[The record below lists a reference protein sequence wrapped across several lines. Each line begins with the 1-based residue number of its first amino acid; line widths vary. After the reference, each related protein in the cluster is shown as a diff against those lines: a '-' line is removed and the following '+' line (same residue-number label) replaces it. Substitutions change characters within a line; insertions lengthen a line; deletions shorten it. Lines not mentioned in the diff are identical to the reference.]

1 LKAIAV
7 SALSAT
13 GAVVAA
19 KGTINYTKSG
29 IGNSI
34 LSATG
39 YMSDEDRNNRH
50 SYSYGL
56 FINAARFFT
65 GLGISVAAYKYA

>member
-1 LKAIAV
+1 M
-7 SALSAT
+7 
-13 GAVVAA
+13 VAA
-19 KGTINYTKSG
+19 KDAINYTKSG

-34 LSATG
+34 LSVTG
-39 YMSDEDRNNRH
+39 LLSDEDRNNRH

-65 GLGISVAAYKYA
+65 GVGVGFAAYKYAQD